1 MTVFKKYFP
10 IVTYAILLFWGVM
23 YYEVVGNLLSK
34 LFSVLTPLIVGIAI
48 AFVLNLLMKKIE
60 KFVLSSKKLEK
71 LHKKS
76 RAISLLSTYLITL
89 LVITLIIIFIVPQV
103 AASAKTLIDKLPDY
117 AVKLTDWGTDVYEDL
132 NLSNDLTAQLF
143 DNFKEIFVGLSSFT
157 ANTFIKV
164 IDVTLGIT
172 SSALTTF
179 MGIIFSAYILGQK
192 EKLIRIV
199 SDLNKAL
206 APKKISKYLSEL
218 MQMTEKTFSRFV
230 GGQLTEAM
238 ILGTLCFIGLILFK
252 IPYAPLVSVLVAV
265 TSLIPVVGAFI
276 GTVPSVLIIA
286 MESPSKALFFVIF
299 IVILQQIEGNLIYPK
314 VVGDAIGISGFWVFL
329 AITVGGGLF
338 GIPGMLLGVPL
349 MAVVYSATSKAVKK
363 RLNHNETASDRFKD
377 S

>member
-1 MTVFKKYFP
+1 MSVFKKYFP
-10 IVTYAILLFWGVM
+10 IVTYAIILFWGVM
-23 YYEVVGNLLSK
+23 YYEVVAKLLSK

-48 AFVLNLLMKKIE
+48 AFVLNLLMRKIE
-60 KFVLSSKKLEK
+60 KMIKSTSKLKA

-76 RAISLLSTYLITL
+76 RMVSLLSTYLITL
-89 LVITLIIIFIVPQV
+89 LAFTLIIIFIVPQV

-117 AVKLTDWGTDVYEDL
+117 AVKLTEWGTDIYEDL
-132 NLSNDLTAQLF
+132 NLSSDLTAQLF

-192 EKLIRIV
+192 EKLIKIV

-206 APKKISKYLSEL
+206 APKKVSKYLSEL
-218 MQMTEKTFSRFV
+218 MQMTERTFSKFV

-349 MAVVYSATSKAVKK
+349 MAVLYTASSKAVKN
-363 RLNHNETASDRFKD
+363 RLKHVGENN
-377 S
+377 